1 MLVLILA
8 ACGGSPTEADS
19 DAVPGAA
26 LTAVPS
32 TAMPAGKCTTSIT
45 NSGHTAVG
53 KCSGYLNTGTFR
65 VVATPCLTHCSGT
78 DAGRWAFLAGGTS
91 TVSAGSGY
99 VTNVHIE
106 YGPAGG

>member
-19 DAVPGAA
+19 DAVPAA

-32 TAMPAGKCTTSIT
+32 TAKAAGKCTTSIT

-78 DAGRWAFLAGGTS
+78 VAGRWAFLAGGTS